1 MLEKLPRNGKIS
13 KVIGPICREL
23 LNDVWNLTF
32 LVEDEAE
39 MLHTVKEKL
48 KEIRAML
55 KDSIKTDK
63 NLLLEP

>member
-1 MLEKLPRNGKIS
+1 
-13 KVIGPICREL
+13 
-23 LNDVWNLTF
+23 
-32 LVEDEAE
+32 